1 MKSNW
6 ILALALT
13 AVSAM
18 AADSFARIDA
28 VPRNDKPMVKI
39 SPVNTDTVTPQHPD
53 WMKKEPERAAA
64 RLTYQD
70 KKPRTDEWKTYVLS
84 FKAEETGT
92 VDIQFGGGYAGDVT
106 KRNWVYVRNVKV
118 NGVSWK
124 NNGDFKKYSYV
135 EKGKKDM
142 PSGFWVNRKGELIK
156 DLGDG
161 KTAVHANHDNRLS
174 FSFNVVEGETYEVS
188 VDFKAA
194 PTPAP

>member
-13 AVSAM
+13 AVSAI

-28 VPRNDKPMVKI
+28 VPRRDKPMVKI
-39 SPVNTDTVTPQHPD
+39 SPVATDTVTPEHPI
-53 WMKKEPERAAA
+53 WMKDEIERTAAS
-64 RLTYQD
+64 LTFQD
-70 KKPRTDEWKTYVLS
+70 KKKLTDEWKTYVFS
-84 FKAEETGT
+84 FKAEGSGT
-92 VDIQFGGGYAGDVT
+92 VDIQFGGGYTGDVA

-118 NGVSWK
+118 NGASWR
-124 NNGDFKKYSYV
+124 NNGDFKKSSYV
-135 EKGKKDM
+135 EKGQKEM
-142 PSGFWVNRKGELIK
+142 PNGFWVNRNAKLIK

-161 KTAVHANHDNRLS
+161 KAAVLVNHDNRLS
-174 FSFNVVEGETYEVS
+174 FSFNVVAGETYEVS